1 MLVMRPE
8 ECPEQISVSD
18 AIDIAYGD
26 ALAEAVRRLRL
37 GVSVLIE
44 CEKELGI
51 PVLLSMRTRLKALQ
65 PPIATQVIA
74 GRPTGGDTAGPPVSL
89 TTAMY
94 RELLAYLQNP
104 GDKLPVIQ
112 HLDLLTAGVGGGV
125 TDLGRDVVNLLYQD
139 PNRVWLAF
147 SDPSLPL
154 PEMVANAFPHRV
166 ALMGVPRARIGR
178 LITRAECRK
187 FGASVHVPAL
197 YKYVSGVNAARLRRL
212 LGAIEGP
219 DLPPQ
224 PDAAYRQLRQ
234 ATLPGEM
241 SIPSVDLD
249 RDIGGY
255 DDLKK
260 RIKSEILE
268 ILSRRDGLSDDGG
281 IRELESL
288 LPRGLIFW
296 GPPGT
301 GKTLFAKALA
311 TALGASIQVVS
322 GPELKSKWVGESE
335 ENLRKVFLRARQSA
349 PAVIVFDEIDSFA
362 VRRGTHTGSGV
373 EHSMVNMLLT
383 EMDGF
388 RKEELVFVVATTN
401 FVESLDPALLRPG
414 RFELHLH
421 VPYPD
426 AFARRAIIGV
436 HGRSMG
442 LNLLPE
448 TVEHMVRRTRLEVP
462 GAAAGTRHSGDHL
475 NALCRLL
482 ARRRL
487 ASGRTDAT
495 TPADVDAALAEG
507 RAKLVLEE
515 CEMRVVAGHECG
527 HAVAGLILHGSQLP
541 ERVALG
547 EDVAGAL
554 GYTQVSAGRRVRS
567 VTELRDAI
575 AVLLA
580 GREAEILLEGQL
592 SMGSGHDLWVATQTA
607 RELVEVYGMGGPSAG
622 VCHYWKQDG
631 RPERYA
637 DLAPSTREALDGEVR
652 GLLEAQRVRIAS
664 LLAEREVLLKG
675 MRDQLMLDRSMDA
688 AGLARLVRLLAPDLN
703 AVADKLENLPVSF
716 D

>member
-1 MLVMRPE
+1 MLVIRPE
-8 ECPEQISVSD
+8 DCPEKISPGD
-18 AIDIAYGD
+18 AIDIAYGEI
-26 ALAEAVRRLRL
+26 LAEAVRRLRN

-65 PPIATQVIA
+65 PPMATQVIA
-74 GRPTGGDTAGPPVSL
+74 GRPAGGDTAGPPVSL

-139 PNRVWLAF
+139 PNRVWLGF

-154 PEMVANAFPHRV
+154 PEVVSNAFAHRV
-166 ALMGVPRARIGR
+166 SLMGVPRGRLGR

-187 FGASVHVPAL
+187 FGDCVQVPQL

-212 LGAIEGP
+212 LAAVEGP
-219 DLPPQ
+219 DFPTG
-224 PDAAYRQLRQ
+224 PDQALRQLRQ
-234 ATLPGEM
+234 ATLPGEL
-241 SIPSVDLD
+241 SIPTVDLHA
-249 RDIGGY
+249 DIGGY
-255 DDLKK
+255 DDLKNII
-260 RIKSEILE
+260 RRDILE
-268 ILSRRDGLSDDGG
+268 ILARRDTLSEDEGVG
-281 IRELESL
+281 ELESL

-421 VPYPD
+421 VPYPN
-426 AFARRAIIGV
+426 AEARRAIIQV
-436 HGRSMG
+436 HGRGMG
-442 LNLLPE
+442 LNLSPE
-448 TVEHMVRRTRLEVP
+448 TVDHMVRRTRLEVP

-487 ASGRTDAT
+487 AAGRVDAT
-495 TPADVDAALAEG
+495 TPGDVDAAMREG
-507 RAKLVLEE
+507 LRKLVLEE
-515 CEMRVVAGHECG
+515 ADMRVVAGHECG
-527 HAVAGLILHGSQLP
+527 HAVAGLILGGAELP

-554 GYTQVSAGRRVRS
+554 GYTQISAGRQVKS
-567 VTELRDAI
+567 VPELLDAV

-580 GREAEILLEGQL
+580 GREAEVLLEGKL
-592 SMGSGHDLWVATQTA
+592 SLGSGHDLWVATQTA
-607 RELVEVYGMGGPSAG
+607 RELVEVFGMGGAATG

-637 DLAPSTREALDGEVR
+637 DLAPSTREALDAEVR
-652 GLLEAQRVRIAS
+652 GLLETQRLRIAS
-664 LLAEREVLLKG
+664 LLEARKSLILG
-675 MRDQLMLDRSMDA
+675 LRDQLMLDRAIDA
-688 AGLARLVRLLAPDLN
+688 QGLARLVRLLAPDLEG
-703 AVADKLENLPVSF
+703 VANRLDNLPVSL

>member
-1 MLVMRPE
+1 MLVIRPDD
-8 ECPEQISVSD
+8 CPEQISAGD
-18 AIDIAYGD
+18 AVDIAYGGQ
-26 ALAEAVRRLRL
+26 LAEAVRRLKQ
-37 GVSVLIE
+37 GVSVLVE

-51 PVLLSMRTRLKALQ
+51 PVLVSLRSRLRALQ
-65 PPIATQVIA
+65 PPLPIQVIA
-74 GRPTGGDTAGPPVSL
+74 GRPGGGDAAGPPVSL

-112 HLDLLTAGVGGGV
+112 HLDLLSAAAGGGV

-147 SDPSLPL
+147 SDPSMPL
-154 PEMVANAFPHRV
+154 PEVVANAFAHRMT
-166 ALMGVPRARIGR
+166 LMGVPRDRLPR
-178 LITRAECRK
+178 LITRTECRK
-187 FGASVHVPAL
+187 FGSTVQVAQL

-212 LGAIEGP
+212 LAAIEGP
-219 DLPPQ
+219 DLPASPK
-224 PDAAYRQLRQ
+224 AAFGQLRQ

-241 SIPSVDLD
+241 TIPNVDLD
-249 RDIGGY
+249 ADIGGY

-260 RIKSEILE
+260 RIRTDILD
-268 ILSRRDGLSDDGG
+268 LLTRRDAISDDEGVKS
-281 IRELESL
+281 LEGL
-288 LPRGLIFW
+288 IPRGLIFW

-414 RFELHLH
+414 RFEFHLH

-426 AFARRAIIGV
+426 AAARRAIIGV
-436 HGRSMG
+436 HGKSMG
-442 LNLLPE
+442 LGLTPE
-448 TVEHMVRRTRLEVP
+448 TVEHMVRRTRFEVP
-462 GAAAGTRHSGDHL
+462 GAASGTRYSGDHL
-475 NALCRLL
+475 NALCRML

-487 ASGRTDAT
+487 SSGRTDAT

-507 RAKLVLEE
+507 RSRLVLEE
-515 CEMRVVAGHECG
+515 SEIRVVAGHECG
-527 HAVAGLILHGSQLP
+527 HAVAGLMLAGAQLP

-547 EDVAGAL
+547 EDLAGSL

-567 VTELRDAI
+567 VPELLDGVAM
-575 AVLLA
+575 LLA
-580 GREAEILLEGQL
+580 GREAELLLEGQL
-592 SMGSGHDLWVATQTA
+592 SMGSGHDLWVATQMA
-607 RELVEVYGMGGPSAG
+607 RELVEVYGMGGPASG

-637 DLAPSTREALDGEVR
+637 DLAPSTREALDSEVR
-652 GLLEAQRVRIAS
+652 ALLEAQRGRIAS
-664 LLAEREVLLKG
+664 MLAGRDSLLKG
-675 MRDQLMLDRSMDA
+675 MRDQLMMDRVIDA
-688 AGLARLVRLLAPDLN
+688 PGLARLVRTLAPDL
-703 AVADKLENLPVSF
+703 AVAAEKLENLPVSL